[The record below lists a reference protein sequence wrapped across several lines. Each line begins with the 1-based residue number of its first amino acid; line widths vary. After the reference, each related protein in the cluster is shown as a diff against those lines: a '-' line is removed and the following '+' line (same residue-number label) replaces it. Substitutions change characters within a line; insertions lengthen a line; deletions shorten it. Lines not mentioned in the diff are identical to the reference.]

1 MFMKTFPET
10 LPETVSLGGISMKRN
25 VNIKDIAKLSGVG
38 ISTVSRVL
46 NNHSDVKKE
55 TREKVLQVIK
65 EYNYIPNNSAR
76 NLKRAASKNI
86 GVLVKGIYNPFFSK
100 VVRAIE
106 EEIARHDYSM
116 ILHYNAKDA
125 DNDGDMALQLIK
137 EKKLSGLI
145 CLGGD
150 YENLDPLQIKALET
164 PMVLCS
170 TMVAYSGDQN
180 TFSSVNIDDSVA
192 AELAVTE
199 IIKSGHKRIGMIKLR
214 DDDFSVCQYRMNG
227 YKNALDKEGIEF
239 DPDYVE
245 IGDYTFET
253 GYNAMQKLLDKKLPL
268 TAVFVSTDLMAIGAA
283 RAAMER
289 DIKVPEDL
297 SIVGFDGIEFAEYF
311 MPSITTIRQ
320 PVEEMGKKSVEILFD
335 VLCNEG
341 NHQHIIFD
349 TEFLRRE
356 SLRAL

>member
-1 MFMKTFPET
+1 MK
-10 LPETVSLGGISMKRN
+10 KN

-46 NNHSDVKKE
+46 NNHTDVKKE

-76 NLKRAASKNI
+76 NLKRSVSKNI

-106 EEIARHDYSM
+106 SEIAHQGYSM

-125 DNDGDMALQLIK
+125 KNDGEIAIELIK
-137 EKKLSGLI
+137 EKKLTGLI

-150 YENLDPLQIKALET
+150 FEDFNPKQIKALET
-164 PMVLCS
+164 PIVLCS
-170 TMVAYSGDQN
+170 TMVAYSGDEN
-180 TFSSVNIDDSVA
+180 YFSSVNIDDAIA
-192 AELAVTE
+192 AEMAVE
-199 IIKSGHKRIGMIKLR
+199 AIIGCEHKRIGMIKLR
-214 DDDFSVCQYRMNG
+214 DDDYSVCQYRMNG
-227 YKNALDKEGIEF
+227 YRNALKKHGIEF
-239 DPDYVE
+239 DPEFVE

-253 GYNAMQKLLDKKLPL
+253 GYKAMQKLLDKDLGL

-289 DIKVPEDL
+289 CIKVPEEL
-297 SIVGFDGIEFAEYF
+297 SIVGFDGIEFTEFF
-311 MPSITTIRQ
+311 MPSISTVMQ
-320 PVEEMGKKSVEILFD
+320 PVEEMGVKSVELLFD
-335 VLCNEG
+335 VLN
-341 NHQHIIFD
+341 NDAAHQHIIFD
-349 TEFLRRE
+349 TTFLHRE
-356 SLRAL
+356 SLRKVGGNACPK